1 MRRTTFQTFHRTTVL
16 TVSVTAAALL
26 LAGCGGKSD
35 SGAAGGG
42 PASPSQPASTAPS
55 SPSSP
60 STGPTGTSGAPSGST
75 SGTPTGKGCAPQLQ
89 LSAADKGHTV
99 CLTKG
104 GRIRLELDGT
114 KDRPWTPVKA
124 TGGALKA
131 TNAGVAI
138 QRGDAVAAFDAV
150 APGTVQLT
158 ATRPLCAKRPGQ
170 VSCLGIEQWTVTVT
184 VAKP

>member
-1 MRRTTFQTFHRTTVL
+1 MRRTTFQTFHRTSVL
-16 TVSVTAAALL
+16 TVSAAAALL

-35 SGAAGGG
+35 SGAAGSG
-42 PASPSQPASTAPS
+42 PASPSRPASTAPS

-60 STGPTGTSGAPSGST
+60 STGPTGAPSGSAP
-75 SGTPTGKGCAPQLQ
+75 GTPTGKGCAPQLQ

-124 TGGALKA
+124 TGGVLKA

-158 ATRPLCAKRPGQ
+158 ATRPLCAKHPGQ